1 MRSILITVML
11 VMVALVIYNSVV
23 AGPSGTRSLIMNG
36 GGRIN
41 ETIERMDP

>member
-11 VMVALVIYNSVV
+11 VMVALVIYSSVV
-23 AGPSGTRSLIMNG
+23 AGPTGTRRLIMDG

-41 ETIERMDP
+41 ETIERMEP